1 MRPATILPVVQCDLR
16 CITAACRIWIYEG
29 SFQGRT
35 GDGGTIALRP
45 IICIIEDDEAVR
57 ESLRLMLELHGYY
70 VEEFED
76 GERFL
81 ARERFDN
88 VLCIILDL
96 NLPGENGLRILS
108 RLRAHAVATP
118 TFIVTG
124 RADAGV
130 RREAKRLD
138 ALALFEKP
146 LPARELLAA
155 VATIGNMPAH
165 S

>member
-1 MRPATILPVVQCDLR
+1 MKPT
-16 CITAACRIWIYEG
+16 
-29 SFQGRT
+29 
-35 GDGGTIALRP
+35 
-45 IICIIEDDEAVR
+45 ICIIEDDTAVR
-57 ESLRLMLELHGYY
+57 ESLRLMLELHGYD

-76 GERFL
+76 GTRFL
-81 ARERFDN
+81 ARESFDD
-88 VLCIILDL
+88 VLCILLDL
-96 NLPGENGLRILS
+96 NLPGENGLQILS
-108 RLRAHAVATP
+108 RLRTRAVTTP

-130 RREAKRLD
+130 RKEAKRLE

-165 S
+165 M